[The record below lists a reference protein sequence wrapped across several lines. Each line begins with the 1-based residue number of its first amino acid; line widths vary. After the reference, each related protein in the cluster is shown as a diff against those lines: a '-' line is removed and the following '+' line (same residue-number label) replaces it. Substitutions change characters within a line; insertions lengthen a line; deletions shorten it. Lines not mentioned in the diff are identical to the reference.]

1 MAKSKLELP
10 VSVIAAY
17 MRGEGDA
24 KRREFMFEIVNPDK
38 HEDTVKAYLASFDV
52 PPVREEDDVP
62 LYFARCFE
70 DGNMR
75 IFWGSPE
82 LELEA
87 AVNGSQFDL
96 SKLVIRKN
104 EDSGY
109 WDLYCTGAK

>member
-1 MAKSKLELP
+1 MSKQLN
-10 VSVIAAY
+10 VKVQYAY
-17 MRGEGDA
+17 MRDG
-24 KRREFMFEIVNPDK
+24 RREFVFHVDGEEEELADYRSSFEKEPIDK
-38 HEDTVKAYLASFDV
+38 DGNT
-52 PPVREEDDVP
+52 

-87 AVNGSQFDL
+87 AVNGGKFDL
-96 SKLVIRKN
+96 SKLVIREN
-104 EDSGY
+104 ADSGY